1 MGYEI
6 RLNQFE
12 GPLDLLLHLI
22 RKAEIDIKDIFVS
35 QITEQY
41 MEYMR
46 QLPELDMD
54 LASDFLTTAATLIYI
69 KSHSLLPAPPS
80 QEDEEDPR
88 ELFIRQLSEYKA
100 FKEISEKLK
109 TMEADAKGAY
119 YKLPEEHPLPKP
131 PLDLSNIVTENLFE
145 AMLSVLQRVSSRAG
159 KPAPRDIVLQ
169 GFTIPDR
176 IQHISGML
184 KQRAKIEFQELF
196 NEDTTRMEVIV
207 TFLALLEMIQQHIVG
222 VMQSAHLGEL
232 YLFRFDE
239 GALS

>member
-1 MGYEI
+1 MAYEF

-54 LASDFLTTAATLIYI
+54 LASDFLTIAATLIYI
-69 KSHSLLPAPPS
+69 KSHSLLPVPPS

-109 TMEADAKGAY
+109 NMEADAKGAY
-119 YKLPEEHPLPKP
+119 FKLPEEHPLPKP

-145 AMLSVLQRVSSRAG
+145 AMLQVLQRVSSRAG
-159 KPAPRDIVLQ
+159 KPAPKDIVLQ

-176 IQHISGML
+176 IHHITSML
-184 KQRAKIEFQELF
+184 NQRIRIEFQELF
-196 NEDTTRMEVIV
+196 GEDSTRMEVIV
-207 TFLALLEMIQQHIVG
+207 TFLALLEMIQQRLAG
-222 VMQSAHLGEL
+222 VQQDGHLGQL
-232 YLFRFDE
+232 YVCKCE
-239 GALS
+239 GVFS